1 MLMDIWSD
9 FNKCSSKEWEE
20 KVLIDF
26 KEKVI
31 KDFYWKTEYGKIN
44 PFLINNES
52 ILNEKSQKFNEI
64 RWRFDD
70 ENKLNSQILNRLKD
84 GVNSIYIDKINFS
97 QSIFDNVMCSII
109 QNHVKLSPTTI
120 RSEIELWNNWGN
132 KEIQGSL
139 RMDPLENI
147 LENFSSSNLQ
157 DQYISYRN
165 FNSIIKNKELKCLYI
180 NGSIQCGHFLYY

>member
-1 MLMDIWSD
+1 M
-9 FNKCSSKEWEE
+9 E
-20 KVLIDF
+20 
-26 KEKVI
+26 
-31 KDFYWKTEYGKIN
+31 TEYGKIN
-44 PFLINNES
+44 PFLISNES

-147 LENFSSSNLQ
+147 LENFSSSNPV
-157 DQYISYRN
+157 SYTHLTLPTT
-165 FNSIIKNKELKCLYI
+165 EAV
-180 NGSIQCGHFLYY
+180 

>member
-26 KEKVI
+26 KDKVI

-84 GVNSIYIDKINFS
+84 GVNSIYID
-97 QSIFDNVMCSII
+97 
-109 QNHVKLSPTTI
+109 
-120 RSEIELWNNWGN
+120 
-132 KEIQGSL
+132 
-139 RMDPLENI
+139 
-147 LENFSSSNLQ
+147 
-157 DQYISYRN
+157 
-165 FNSIIKNKELKCLYI
+165 
-180 NGSIQCGHFLYY
+180 